1 MAACLAWRCLRAA
14 CCIGGYHG
22 CSLLTHNG
30 KHVLYRDGDKPRIKL
45 SVRVC
50 VCFSRAVDGVE
61 EGLLV
66 NSQDV

>member
-14 CCIGGYHG
+14 CRIGGYHG
-22 CSLLTHNG
+22 CLLLTHNG
-30 KHVLYRDGDKPRIKL
+30 KHVLYRDGDKPDIKL

-50 VCFSRAVDGVE
+50 VSRAVDRVE

-66 NSQDV
+66 NS